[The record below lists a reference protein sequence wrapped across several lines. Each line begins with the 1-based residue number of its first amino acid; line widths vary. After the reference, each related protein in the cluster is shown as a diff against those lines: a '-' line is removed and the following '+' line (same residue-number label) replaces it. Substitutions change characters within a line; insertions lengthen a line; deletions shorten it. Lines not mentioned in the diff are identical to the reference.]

1 MCWPEVA
8 LDNICS
14 LLSGNA
20 WSASKFKDEGIIP
33 IIRIQN
39 LGNNVNEKFIWW
51 NESYD
56 DRFVVTKGDILLSL
70 SGSIKID
77 IWNGEPALLNQRIV
91 KMTPNEGVD
100 NRWFYWQ
107 INSIILEIEKM
118 GKWALVNNVSITDL
132 KLIKIPLPPLENQKR
147 IADILDAADALRQ
160 KDQELLKKYDEFAKA
175 YYYEILKK
183 TKVQSLKISNIIEQG
198 KNKIRSG
205 PFGSDLLH
213 SEFVDSGIAVLG
225 IDNIVNN
232 RFEFSKSRF
241 ITEEK
246 FRKLSRY
253 QVFKDDV
260 LITIMGTV
268 GRSAVV
274 PDNIKIAINTKHI
287 VAMTLDAQKVN
298 PNFISYTLTKND
310 ELIRQIKRKSKG
322 AIMDGLNIGI
332 IKDLEIEL
340 PSIEEQNKFAKILKK
355 IEDLKSTLMKSNS
368 ENFTAAVIQKAFN
381 GELVT

>member
-132 KLIKIPLPPLENQKR
+132 KLVKIPLPPLENQKR